1 MSYYVN
7 EANPY
12 GLDLDAYGQPL
23 NTARNFQI
31 LEDIE
36 RQRMSATAA
45 PYYGGQQVYGA
56 GIPHQGGYDQGFNQG
71 GGYPRDTYY
80 PEQHYSSRESA
91 RHVYKENRGAVPAGG
106 SYYREKSNDYN
117 QDRFR
122 GPGGAAVP
130 NRYIDEEP
138 KQHDYPKVNNDYIEP
153 IQTKEVNIVRKED
166 REVRIPIP
174 HNGIYHWT
182 LLPKGLKEER
192 VVTISKTLSKF
203 EKLIN
208 GEKVTISNVGDY
220 YISSIIKTEE
230 DAVNPVEDKFSE
242 NLFKEHLNSQ
252 KEIEKIEIVDVKN
265 DTIPNVVTSFSNNH
279 LVNKLLHEITRT
291 PNFDSEKIYAFDYIN
306 ATRYFSNKSVN
317 LFIDAAEKC
326 NSFSDIVTMLPEIF
340 DKYAENETN
349 INSLLTID
357 NELTRDFLVFIR
369 GFTGNENIKLQ
380 SFMNSVGRLYKAAD
394 TYVDMTAQRNIKT
407 GIERFTNILF
417 LNMRKLKG
425 ELGGDLSGI
434 YVPRKELSIITKN
447 KKIRDELA
455 VLKEK
460 DDSRFYLVDEG
471 YTPELAKMIESVD
484 AEKIISG
491 YTKVTLYTIH
501 GLYQIVKTKGKGY
514 YIALV
519 DIYKI

>member
-1 MSYYVN
+1 MSYYTN

-12 GLDLDAYGQPL
+12 GLDLDAHGQPL

-36 RQRMSATAA
+36 RQRMA
-45 PYYGGQQVYGA
+45 PAQHYGGQQVYGA
-56 GIPHQGGYDQGFNQG
+56 GVPYHGGYDQGFNQG
-71 GGYPRDTYY
+71 SAYPRDNYY

-91 RHVYKENRGAVPAGG
+91 RHVYKENRGAVPTGG
-106 SYYREKSNDYN
+106 SYYREKNTDYN

-122 GPGGAAVP
+122 SNGGTAVP
-130 NRYIDEEP
+130 NRYVDDEP
-138 KQHDYPKVNNDYIEP
+138 KRHDYPKVDNDYIEP
-153 IQTKEVNIVRKED
+153 IPTKKVNIVRKED

-230 DAVNPVEDKFSE
+230 NAVNPVEDKFSE

-252 KEIEKIEIVDVKN
+252 KEVEKLEIIDIKN
-265 DTIPNVVTSFSNNH
+265 DTIPNIVTSFSNNH
-279 LVNKLLHEITRT
+279 LVNRLLQEITRT
-291 PNFDSEKIYAFDYIN
+291 PNFNNEKTYVFDYIN
-306 ATRYFSNKSVN
+306 ATRYFSSKSVN
-317 LFIDAAEKC
+317 LFVDAAEKC
-326 NSFSDIVTMLPEIF
+326 NSFSDIVNALPGIF

-357 NELTRDFLVFIR
+357 AELTRDFLVFIR

-380 SFMNSVGRLYKAAD
+380 SFMNSVGRLYSAAD

-417 LNMRKLKG
+417 LNMRKLKS
-425 ELGGDLSGI
+425 EMEGDLSGI

-447 KKIRDELA
+447 GKIREELA

-460 DDSRFYLVDEG
+460 NDARFYLVDDG
-471 YTPELAKMIESVD
+471 YTPELARLIETVD

-491 YTKVTLYTIH
+491 YTKTTLYTIH

-514 YIALV
+514 YIALI